1 MTMPSMFETHAAG
14 KSRSAA
20 AHRRDARLARLQ
32 KRGAALAVS
41 GIVEEEA

>member
-1 MTMPSMFETHAAG
+1 MIIPLRFETHAAG
-14 KSRSAA
+14 KTRSAA
-20 AHRRDARLARLQ
+20 ALRRDVRLARLQ